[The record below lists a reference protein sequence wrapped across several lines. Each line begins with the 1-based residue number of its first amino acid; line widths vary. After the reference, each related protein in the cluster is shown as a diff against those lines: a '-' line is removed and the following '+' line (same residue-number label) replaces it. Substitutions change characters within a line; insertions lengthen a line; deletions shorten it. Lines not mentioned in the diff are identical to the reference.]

1 MKSTA
6 IVCAIAAA
14 TLGFSSLSFAQDQR
28 GPGRDRD
35 QRYEQRGPQDR
46 DGRGFDNRNN
56 DQFGRRD
63 NDRRGGP
70 RGFEQR
76 HDGHRDF
83 DRRDAR
89 NDRGFRHYN
98 ARGPEFRRGGYVP
111 PQYRAQQYYVNDWR
125 GHRLSAPPRG
135 QQWVQVGSDYVLIAL
150 ATGIIASMVL
160 NSN

>member
-1 MKSTA
+1 MKSNA

-14 TLGFSSLSFAQDQR
+14 TLSFSSLSFAQDNR
-28 GPGRDRD
+28 GPGRD
-35 QRYEQRGPQDR
+35 QRYEQRGPNDR
-46 DGRGFDNRNN
+46 DGRGFDRRNN
-56 DQFGRRD
+56 ARND
-63 NDRRGGP
+63 DRRGGP

-76 HDGHRDF
+76 DNRPRGF
-83 DRRDAR
+83 DQRDAR
-89 NDRGFRHYN
+89 NDRNFRHYN
-98 ARGPEFRRGGYVP
+98 ARGPEFRRGGRMP
-111 PQYRAQQYYVNDWR
+111 PQYRSQQYYVSDWR

>member
-1 MKSTA
+1 MKSNA
-6 IVCAIAAA
+6 IVCAIAAV

-35 QRYEQRGPQDR
+35 RDQRYEQRGPQDR
-46 DGRGFDNRNN
+46 DGRGFD
-56 DQFGRRD
+56 RRD
-63 NDRRGGP
+63 NARNDDRRGGQRGYEQRNDNRH
-70 RGFEQR
+70 RGFDQ
-76 HDGHRDF
+76 
-83 DRRDAR
+83 RDAR
-89 NDRGFRHYN
+89 NDRNFRYYN
-98 ARGPEFRRGGYVP
+98 ARGPEFRRGGHVP
-111 PQYRAQQYYVNDWR
+111 PQYRSQQYYVSDWR